1 MLKIAARC
9 TTFVVF
15 EPWLTQTAL
24 AGRKMAN
31 RPPRFTRSYCGFP
44 SSMVK
49 IQ

>member
-24 AGRKMAN
+24 AGIDRQDLLGVIVAS
-31 RPPRFTRSYCGFP
+31 RVPW
-44 SSMVK
+44 
-49 IQ
+49 